1 MTLRRSRDMLMRV
14 VIAALFLC
22 VLSFAVGVVGD
33 LSLAQPPGPSATV
46 AIPPNAVRAHPLP
59 PLPRT
64 DSADAAPIRQRAHAW
79 APQQKPRDES
89 PKAEPKFDRDF
100 APKAA
105 HGK

>member
-1 MTLRRSRDMLMRV
+1 MLMRV
-14 VIAALFLC
+14 VFAALLLC

-64 DSADAAPIRQRAHAW
+64 DAADATPIRQRVHAW
-79 APQQKPRDES
+79 APQQKPRAEM
-89 PKAEPKFDRDF
+89 PKAEPKFDPDF

-105 HGK
+105 WTK

>member
-1 MTLRRSRDMLMRV
+1 MRV

-22 VLSFAVGVVGD
+22 VLSFAVGVLGD

-46 AIPPNAVRAHPLP
+46 AIPPNAARAGPLP

-64 DSADAAPIRQRAHAW
+64 GAAEAAPIRQQARTW
-79 APQQKPRDES
+79 APLQKPRSETTKLGAKLD
-89 PKAEPKFDRDF
+89 PDF

-105 HGK
+105 PAK

>member
-1 MTLRRSRDMLMRV
+1 MLMRV

-22 VLSFAVGVVGD
+22 VLSFAVGVLGD

-46 AIPPNAVRAHPLP
+46 AIPRNAVRAYPLP

-64 DSADAAPIRQRAHAW
+64 DAAEAAPIRQRVHAW
-79 APQQKPRDES
+79 APQQKPRAQT
-89 PKAEPKFDRDF
+89 PKAAPKLDLDF

-105 HGK
+105 RAK